1 MTYEPLTFTYLDN
14 NGGKEPVSDT
24 FDNWHTYEID
34 WKPDSITWSI
44 DGEVKRVKKKEETWN
59 ATANRYEFPQT
70 PARVQLSLWPAG
82 IPSNAEGTIEW
93 AGGLIDWNSDDIKQH
108 GYYYATFGDITM
120 ECYDP
125 PSGANV
131 QGSKSYIYTDYAGT
145 NNTVEITDKPTVLK
159 SLLGTGT
166 NMSADYPHSSGSS
179 NPGDSTVPGVKGGV
193 GGDAQRGG
201 SGTQG
206 GSGSGSS
213 TSSGSGSTTTGWSQ
227 DGGSSD
233 SGAPSQNDRVLKG
246 SLFAVLVAVVVLVS
260 M

>member
-227 DGGSSD
+227 DGDSSD